1 MFNFSELPESDKT
14 TGQKNQRFNCFFVR
28 TQNCR

>member
-1 MFNFSELPESDKT
+1 MFNCSELPEIDKT
-14 TGQKNQRFNCFFVR
+14 TGQDNQRFNCFFVR

>member
-1 MFNFSELPESDKT
+1 MFNCSELPESDKT
-14 TGQKNQRFNCFFVR
+14 TRQKNQRFNCFFVR